1 MYPAAWAPWDN
12 GQGEVKVNP
21 GLTPIVSVG
30 ALNPSR
36 RSDAL
41 FSNAGHWVRVY
52 LPGASLMSTMPPF
65 QGGLQPLARTRFHGR
80 VRSTIDPDDYRGGF
94 AIWSGTSFAAP
105 LMAGVFANFLMPDLE
120 KKGARPTA
128 PDKAVRRAWDVVTA
142 TTTIR
147 KTRPR
152 QSKSD

>member
-1 MYPAAWAPWDN
+1 MNPAI
-12 GQGEVKVNP
+12 
-21 GLTPIVSVG
+21 TPIVSVG

-41 FSNAGHWVRVY
+41 FSNAGPWVRVY

-65 QGGLQPLARTRFHGR
+65 QGGLQPIARTRFYGR
-80 VRSTIDPDDYRGGF
+80 VRSTIDPDDFRGGF

-120 KKGARPTA
+120 RKGGRPA
-128 PDKAVRRAWDVVTA
+128 SPDKAVQRAWDVITA
-142 TTTIR
+142 TTKIT

-152 QSKSD
+152 RRRGD